1 MRKIKFIISSII
13 LVLLFGCGAPKATM
27 QLDTK
32 AKQLKPPAEKALVY
46 IIRPSALGC
55 AIGMK
60 VSVNDT
66 YIGTT
71 GGKRYIYTFLDP
83 GKYSITSKAEN
94 EAEIIIEVQAGK
106 TYYIEQIP
114 KMGWLSARNQL
125 EPLSQ
130 AEGQK
135 KITKCKLS
143 TKCEALNKNS

>member
-1 MRKIKFIISSII
+1 MKKIKLIIGTVI
-13 LVLLFGCGAPKATM
+13 LIFLFGCGAPKATM

-32 AKQLKPPAEKALVY
+32 AKQLKPSADKALVY
-46 IIRPSALGC
+46 VIRPSALGC

-94 EAEIIIEVQAGK
+94 EAEILIEVQAGK

-125 EPLSQ
+125 EPLSET
-130 AEGQK
+130 EGQN
-135 KITKCKLS
+135 KISKCKLS